1 MTDKS
6 RVLADAGWAWA
17 PSHFARA
24 APWLPWR
31 GGSRGVCANPQGSTW
46 HCRHPSKSR
55 GTITE
60 EAGPGTSSADGAAG
74 RGPAGSCPRQP
85 GAPAWACG
93 LGSGILCGPSQR
105 FPEKAGGLGEER
117 APSCPPTLQL
127 GSLCACFLQRC
138 RSRGR
143 VASSPESISQV
154 TLVSHKWSGQEG
166 PSDSTWSG

>member
-1 MTDKS
+1 M
-6 RVLADAGWAWA
+6 GWAWD

-24 APWLPWR
+24 APGFR
-31 GGSRGVCANPQGSTW
+31 GGGAPEGSVLT
-46 HCRHPSKSR
+46 PK
-55 GTITE
+55 
-60 EAGPGTSSADGAAG
+60 APPGTAAALAKAEGRLQKRLGQEPAPADGAAG
-74 RGPAGSCPRQP
+74 HGPAGSCPRQP

-117 APSCPPTLQL
+117 APSRPPTLQL

-138 RSRGR
+138 RPRGR

-154 TLVSHKWSGQEG
+154 TLVSHKRSGQEG
-166 PSDSTWSG
+166 PSDSTWSS